1 MHDRWLP
8 MKAVV
13 LNGAGKG
20 DPATDAVHGIL
31 RDELSGIGCEVE
43 SFTLREL
50 EISPCLGCFG
60 CWVKTPGVCVIQDAG
75 RDVARA
81 VIRSDLAVFLTPV
94 TFGGYSSDL
103 KKVLDRFIGLVSPFF
118 TRVKGEIHH
127 KQRYPRHPRLIGVG
141 VLAKPDPES
150 ERIFT
155 SLVNRNA
162 INFFAPAHAAGV
174 VLRGERTDRVREK
187 VTSLLAAVVV
197 RR

>member
-1 MHDRWLP
+1 MHARGLP

-20 DPATDAVHGIL
+20 DHATDAVHGIL

-60 CWVKTPGVCVIQDAG
+60 CWVQTPGVCVIRDVG

-81 VIRSDLAVFLTPV
+81 IIRSDLAVFLTPV
-94 TFGGYSSDL
+94 TFGGYSSEL
-103 KKVLDRFIGLVSPFF
+103 KKVLDRSIGLVSPFF

-127 KQRYPRHPRLIGVG
+127 KRRYPRHPRLIGVG

-162 INFFAPAHAAGV
+162 INFFTPAHAAGV
-174 VLRGERTDRVREK
+174 VLIGEGTDRVREK
-187 VTSLLAAVVV
+187 VSSLIAAVGV